1 MIINHNCTN
10 TMKISNL
17 YIAVCCEND
26 LAGLASALNS
36 LGRRA
41 TRCARG
47 RGQDSGE
54 EGESGVA
61 RARCYGCDVCA
72 LNVSSSF
79 RHPIHAAHLLEER
92 DARRI
97 HAKQSPVA
105 LLDSNNIPIPTD
117 AGKV

>member
-1 MIINHNCTN
+1 M
-10 TMKISNL
+10 
-17 YIAVCCEND
+17 
-26 LAGLASALNS
+26 
-36 LGRRA
+36 
-41 TRCARG
+41 RG

-61 RARCYGCDVCA
+61 AGAVAWCSGCDVCAA

-92 DARRI
+92 DARI

-105 LLDSNNIPIPTD
+105 LLDSNSIPTD
-117 AGKV
+117 AGKVCRPWQIVILEGASTDLTPFDLIGDISQRETRVG